1 MEFTESQLEILF
13 RAWALS
19 TQGCGQVLEPTAYPD
34 AVPLEEAGWL
44 ERRYVDATG
53 DWAWFWT
60 PEAET
65 ALDLNALRETAMGST
80 N

>member
-1 MEFTESQLEILF
+1 MEFTDLPAGILTN
-13 RAWALS
+13 AWLLS
-19 TQGCGQVLEPTAYPD
+19 RVGCGQVLGREAYPD

-53 DWAWFWT
+53 DWSWFWT
-60 PEAET
+60 PQAEG
-65 ALDLNALRETAMGST
+65 ALDMNQLTESVKGRE